1 MWTYIPNTFVCL
13 LCQSVCY
20 TDRTL
25 SKTDHWVNSICSQN
39 ADYSRGALPVN
50 VSDLTVCLSSR
61 LEWQNLEV

>member
-1 MWTYIPNTFVCL
+1 MCGHTYQIHLCVSFVN
-13 LCQSVCY
+13 LCVMQTV
-20 TDRTL
+20 RFQRH
-25 SKTDHWVNSICSQN
+25 HWVNSICSQN